1 MLRLGPCEVPSKTV
15 GIDLGPPH
23 PMSGPLGV
31 SGYGTYPA
39 CPLDGQAD
47 GRHRRSPRYSQRIG
61 IEGMDSRP
69 IEVCF

>member
-1 MLRLGPCEVPSKTV
+1 MWRP
-15 GIDLGPPH
+15 DLWLPIGR
-23 PMSGPLGV
+23 GRGWGEGV
-31 SGYGTYPA
+31 SGYGSYPA